1 VGISSGG
8 ERGKGLVAVRREG
21 ERGEKKERK
30 GKKGSM
36 GLNFK

>member
-30 GKKGSM
+30 GKKRVYG
-36 GLNFK
+36 FKF